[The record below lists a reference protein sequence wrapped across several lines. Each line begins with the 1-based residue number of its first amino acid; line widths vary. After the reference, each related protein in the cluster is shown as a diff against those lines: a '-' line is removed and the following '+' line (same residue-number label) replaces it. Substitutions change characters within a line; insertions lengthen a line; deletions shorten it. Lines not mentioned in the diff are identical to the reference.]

1 MSDIEKI
8 QFGEQTFD
16 LVAAGVEANFQASGG
31 LITFQR
37 GTSNFD
43 DIEHNLQNNGVI
55 RQINTSG
62 NIDWSITN
70 LVFDGIITQ
79 NPNFEM
85 ADGSK
90 VTVLIAKF
98 RLPDVRE
105 ELKEAKE
112 KLKKTEALTNYISMM
127 TGYDLG
133 GALL

>member
-16 LVAAGVEANFQASGG
+16 LVAGGTAKLQSDGG

-37 GTSNFD
+37 GTANFD
-43 DIEHNLQNNGVI
+43 DIEHNLQSNGVI

-62 NIDWSITN
+62 DIDWSITN

-79 NPNFEM
+79 NPNYEM
-85 ADGSK
+85 SDGSK

-105 ELKEAKE
+105 KLKETE
-112 KLKKTEALTNYISMM
+112 EELRKTKALTNYISMM